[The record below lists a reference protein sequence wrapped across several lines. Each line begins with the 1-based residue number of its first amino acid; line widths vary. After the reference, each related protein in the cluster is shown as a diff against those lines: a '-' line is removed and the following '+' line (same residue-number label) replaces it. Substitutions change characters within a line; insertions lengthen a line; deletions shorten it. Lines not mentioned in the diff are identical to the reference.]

1 MQKYN
6 ILCNF
11 AVRKQITTFFTVDR
25 RTYLGITLISVALVL
40 VLLWSS
46 NSQKKN
52 AAAKAQ
58 YEQKLDSARSA
69 AEDSIQFAQEATVVV
84 TAAQQDSLSPLFPAM
99 NGTESMTL
107 LDNGLV
113 KIGISSKGAAPC
125 FAQLSGYND
134 QQGQNVILFSQDEI
148 SLNFK
153 IDGKNQNI
161 QSRNLYFETIKN
173 GANSVTMRLNTNG
186 YGHLDFNYTLLPESY
201 MLNLDI
207 KATGMDNF
215 FSSDL
220 NSMAIDWIQNLR
232 QQEKGFEFEQRYT
245 TLTYKRADKAKAKV
259 MNVSPATKKSNTRPS
274 SKTIDEPM
282 DWVAYKN
289 QFFSCIMIA
298 SDTYAGGTQLSG
310 ISYQKGLGYMKKLMA
325 KSHAG
330 FDPSGSQP
338 TQFQFYIGPNDY
350 KILKQN
356 SKLANNDHK
365 IRLNRVIDLGW
376 PVVREVNRFLIIPLF
391 NLLSKW
397 NLNMGIVI
405 LLMTLIVKA
414 LVFPAQVK
422 SYMSSAK
429 MRALK
434 PYVDEVNAKYPKPE
448 DAMKKQQETM
458 AVYSKYGVSPMG
470 GCLPSLVQMP
480 VWMAF
485 FFFVPNAIELR
496 QQSFLWATDLTGF
509 DELIR
514 WNTNIPFIG
523 NHLSIFC
530 ILFCVT
536 NIINTIYSMQQ
547 QQMNPGQ
554 EDTMKMM
561 RWMMYLMPVI
571 FFFSFNNY
579 SSGLCY
585 YYFISGL
592 VGIITMIWLRRSTDD
607 KAILAKLEADYE
619 ANRNDPNKRK
629 AGGNSMMARLE
640 ALQKEQERLQKQQQK
655 RN

>member
-1 MQKYN
+1 M
-6 ILCNF
+6 
-11 AVRKQITTFFTVDR
+11 DR
-25 RTYLGITLISVALVL
+25 RSYLGIALISIIVL
-40 VLLWSS
+40 MILLWSG

-52 AAAKAQ
+52 APAKAQ
-58 YEQKLDSARSA
+58 YEQKLDSARTA
-69 AEDSIQFAQEATVVV
+69 AEDSIQFTEEATVVISV
-84 TAAQQDSLSPLFPAM
+84 QQDSLSPLFPAM
-99 NGTESMTL
+99 NGTEETVT

-125 FAQLSGYND
+125 FAQLSGYNN
-134 QQGQNVILFSQDEI
+134 QKGQHVTLFGHDEI

-153 IDGKNQNI
+153 VDGKNQNI
-161 QSRNLYFETIKN
+161 QSRNLYFETIRN
-173 GANSVTMRLNTNG
+173 GENSVIMRLNTNG
-186 YGHLDFNYTLLPESY
+186 YGHMDFIYTLIPDSY

-207 KATGMDNF
+207 KAEGMSNF

-220 NSMAIDWIQNLR
+220 STLAVDWIQNLR

-245 TLTYKRADKAKAKV
+245 TLTYKRADKVKAKV
-259 MNVSPATKKSNTRPS
+259 MAISPATKKSRRAS
-274 SKTIDEPM
+274 SKTIEEQL

-298 SDTYAGGTQLSG
+298 SDTYTGGSQLSG
-310 ISYQKGLGYMKKLMA
+310 ISYMKGQGYMKKLMA
-325 KSHAG
+325 KTHVG
-330 FDPSGSQP
+330 FDPDGNQP
-338 TQFQFYIGPNDY
+338 TQFQFYFGPNDY

-356 SKLANNDHK
+356 SKLAHDDHK

-376 PVVREVNRFLIIPLF
+376 PVVREFNRFLIIPLF

-405 LLMTLIVKA
+405 LLMTLIVKM
-414 LVFPAQVK
+414 LVMPAQIK
-422 SYMSSAK
+422 SFMSSAK

-470 GCLPSLVQMP
+470 GCLPSLIQMP

-509 DELIR
+509 DDIIS
-514 WNTNIPFIG
+514 WSTNIPLIG

-530 ILFCVT
+530 LLFCLT

-547 QQMNPGQ
+547 QQMAPGQ
-554 EDTMKMM
+554 EDTMKML
-561 RWMMYLMPVI
+561 RWSMYLMPVI

-619 ANRNDPNKRK
+619 ASRNDPNKRK
-629 AGGNSMMARLE
+629 AGGNNMMARLE
-640 ALQKEQERLQKQQQK
+640 ALQKEQERLQKQQK
-655 RN
+655 K

>member
-1 MQKYN
+1 M
-6 ILCNF
+6 
-11 AVRKQITTFFTVDR
+11 
-25 RTYLGITLISVALVL
+25 ISFLLVMI
-40 VLLWSS
+40 LLWSG
-46 NSQKKN
+46 NSGKKN
-52 AAAKAQ
+52 AQ
-58 YEQKLDSARSA
+58 
-69 AEDSIQFAQEATVVV
+69 AQEQYAQKIEAKHAAQDIAEETTVVI
-84 TAAQQDSLSPLFPAM
+84 TTQQDSLSPLFPAM
-99 NGTESMTL
+99 NGTEDVKI

-125 FAQLSGYND
+125 FAQLSSYND
-134 QQGQNVILFSQDEI
+134 QQGQNVTLFSQDEI

-161 QSRNLYFETIKN
+161 QSRNLYFETINN

-186 YGHLDFNYTLLPESY
+186 YGHLDFIYTLIPDSY

-207 KATGMDNF
+207 KAAGMENF
-215 FSSDL
+215 FSSSL
-220 NSMAIDWIQNLR
+220 KTLAVDWIQNLR

-245 TLTYKRADKAKAKV
+245 TLTYKRADKIKAKV
-259 MNVSPATKKSNTRPS
+259 MNVAPAS
-274 SKTIDEPM
+274 SKSRKAANKTIEQRL

-289 QFFSCIMIA
+289 QFFSCIMIS
-298 SDTYAGGTQLSG
+298 SDTYAENTELSG
-310 ISYQKGLGYMKKLMA
+310 ISYIKGQGYMKKLMTKTNTA
-325 KSHAG
+325 
-330 FDPSGSQP
+330 FDPNGSTP

-350 KILKQN
+350 RILKQN
-356 SKLANNDHK
+356 SKLSNSDHK

-376 PVVREVNRFLIIPLF
+376 PIVREINRYLIIPLF

-397 NLNMGIVI
+397 NLNMGLVI

-434 PYVDEVNAKYPKPE
+434 PYIDEVNAKYPKPE

-509 DELIR
+509 DDLIS
-514 WNTNIPFIG
+514 WGTNIPLIG

-530 ILFCVT
+530 LLFCAT
-536 NIINTIYSMQQ
+536 NVINTIYMQQ
-547 QQMNPGQ
+547 QQPTAPGQ

-561 RWMMYLMPVI
+561 KWMMYLMPVI

-619 ANRNDPNKRK
+619 ASRNDPSKRK
-629 AGGNSMMARLE
+629 TGGNNMMARLE
-640 ALQKEQERLQKQQQK
+640 ALQKEQERLQKQQK
-655 RN
+655 K

>member
-1 MQKYN
+1 M
-6 ILCNF
+6 
-11 AVRKQITTFFTVDR
+11 DR
-25 RTYLGITLISVALVL
+25 RTFIGIIVISLLLAVM
-40 VLLWSS
+40 LLWSG

-52 AAAKAQ
+52 APAKAQ
-58 YEQKLDSARSA
+58 YEQKIDSARNA
-69 AEDSIQFAQEATVVV
+69 QDIAEEATIVI
-84 TAAQQDSLSPLFPAM
+84 TTQQDSLSPLFPAM
-99 NGTESMTL
+99 NGKEDL
-107 LDNGLV
+107 VVLDNGLLKV
-113 KIGISSKGAAPC
+113 GITSKGATPC
-125 FAQLSGYND
+125 FASLSNYND
-134 QQGQNVILFSQDEI
+134 QIGQHVTLFGENEI

-161 QSRNLYFETIKN
+161 QSRNLYFQTVYN
-173 GANSVTMRLNTNG
+173 GENSVIMRLNTNG
-186 YGHLDFNYTLLPESY
+186 YGHLDFIYTLIPESY

-207 KATGMDNF
+207 KANGMENF
-215 FSSDL
+215 FSSNL
-220 NSMAIDWIQNLR
+220 KTLAVDWIQNLR

-245 TLTYKRADKAKAKV
+245 TLTYKRADKIKSKV
-259 MNVSPATKKSNTRPS
+259 MNVAPASTKT
-274 SKTIDEPM
+274 SKTTGKPTDKTVEERL

-298 SDTYAGGTQLSG
+298 SDTYAENTELSG
-310 ISYQKGLGYMKKLMA
+310 VSYVKGLGYMKKLMA
-325 KSHAG
+325 KTNVG
-330 FDPSGSQP
+330 FDPEGNQP
-338 TQFQFYIGPNDY
+338 TKFQFYFGPNDY

-356 SKLANNDHK
+356 SKLAHGDQK
-365 IRLNRVIDLGW
+365 VRLNRVIDLGW

-397 NLNMGIVI
+397 NLNMGLVI

-429 MRALK
+429 TRALK
-434 PYVDEVNAKYPKPE
+434 PYIDEVNAKYPKPE

-509 DELIR
+509 DDLIS
-514 WNTNIPFIG
+514 WGTNIPLIG

-530 ILFCVT
+530 LLFCVT
-536 NIINTIYSMQQ
+536 NVINTIYSMQQ
-547 QQMNPGQ
+547 QQTVPGQ

-561 RWMMYLMPVI
+561 RWTMYLMPVI

-585 YYFISGL
+585 YYFVSGL
-592 VGIITMIWLRRSTDD
+592 IGILTMIWLRRSTDD

-619 ANRNDPNKRK
+619 ASRNDPTKRK
-629 AGGNSMMARLE
+629 QGGSGMMARLE
-640 ALQKEQERLQKQQQK
+640 ALQKEQERLQKQQRK
-655 RN
+655 

>member
-1 MQKYN
+1 VWCKNTEKIYT
-6 ILCNF
+6 F
-11 AVRKQITTFFTVDR
+11 ATREQFITFFKVDR
-25 RTYLGITLISVALVL
+25 RTFLGVLVISLVMMLTLI
-40 VLLWSS
+40 WS
-46 NSQKKN
+46 NSSKKN
-52 AAAKAQ
+52 NAEKTLS
-58 YEQKLDSARSA
+58 YEQENSVGRGADDTIR
-69 AEDSIQFAQEATVVV
+69 FTQETTIAVSM
-84 TAAQQDSLSPLFPAM
+84 QDSLSPLFPAM
-99 NGTESMTL
+99 NGTENVTV

-125 FAQLSGYND
+125 FAQLSGYKD
-134 QQGQNVILFSQDEI
+134 QQGQDVVLFSQDEI

-161 QSRNLYFETIKN
+161 QSKNLYFETIP
-173 GANSVTMRLNTNG
+173 GGSGSVTMRLNTNG
-186 YGHLDFNYTLLPESY
+186 YGYLDFIYTLLPESY

-220 NSMAIDWIQNLR
+220 SALAIDWIQNLR

-245 TLTYKRADKAKAKV
+245 TLTYKRNDKIKGKTLSVAPAGKKSTAADK
-259 MNVSPATKKSNTRPS
+259 
-274 SKTIDEPM
+274 TIEEPL

-298 SDTYAGGTQLSG
+298 SNAYAANTQLSG
-310 ISYQKGLGYMKKLMA
+310 VSYPKGKGYMKKLMS
-325 KSHAG
+325 KTHAS
-330 FDPSGSQP
+330 FDPTGTEP
-338 TQFQFYIGPNDY
+338 TQFQFYFGPNDY
-350 KILKQN
+350 KILRHN
-356 SKLANNDHK
+356 SKLAHGDHK

-391 NLLSKW
+391 NLLSRW
-397 NLNMGIVI
+397 NLNMGLVI
-405 LLMTLIVKA
+405 LLMTLIVKM
-414 LVFPAQVK
+414 LVMPAQIK

-434 PYVDEVNAKYPKPE
+434 PYIDEVNAKYPKPE

-470 GCLPSLVQMP
+470 GCLPSLIQMP

-496 QQSFLWATDLTGF
+496 QQSFLWANDLTGF
-509 DELIR
+509 DDLIS
-514 WNTNIPFIG
+514 WGSNIPLIG

-530 ILFCVT
+530 LLFCAT

-547 QQMNPGQ
+547 QQMAPGQ
-554 EDTMKMM
+554 EDSMKAM

-592 VGIITMIWLRRSTDD
+592 VGIITMIWLRRSTDE

-619 ANRNDPNKRK
+619 ASRNDPSKRK
-629 AGGNSMMARLE
+629 NGGNSMMARLE
-640 ALQKEQERLQKQQQK
+640 ALQKEQERLQKQQK
-655 RN
+655 R

>member
-1 MQKYN
+1 M
-6 ILCNF
+6 
-11 AVRKQITTFFTVDR
+11 DR

-245 TLTYKRADKAKAKV
+245 TLTYKRADKVKAKV

-640 ALQKEQERLQKQQQK
+640 ALQKEQERLQKQQK
-655 RN
+655 K

>member
-1 MQKYN
+1 M
-6 ILCNF
+6 
-11 AVRKQITTFFTVDR
+11 DR
-25 RTYLGITLISVALVL
+25 RTYIGLILIMAVLAL
-40 VLLWSS
+40 VLLWTTKS
-46 NSQKKN
+46 NNKT
-52 AAAKAQ
+52 APAKAA
-58 YEQKLDSARSA
+58 YEQKLDSVNSVQTESLQDEGIA
-69 AEDSIQFAQEATVVV
+69 SIRPATE
-84 TAAQQDSLSPLFPAM
+84 QIDSLAPLFPAM
-99 NGTESMTL
+99 NGTESTYT

-113 KIGISSKGAAPC
+113 RIGISSKGAAPC
-125 FAQLSGYND
+125 FAQLSGYKN
-134 QQGQNVILFSQDEI
+134 QQGEDVTLFDKNEI

-153 IDGKNQNI
+153 IDGKNWNI
-161 QSRNLYFETIKN
+161 QSKELYFETVP
-173 GANSVTMRLNTNG
+173 GAANSVTMRLNTNG
-186 YGHLDFNYTLLPESY
+186 YGYLDFIYTLLPESY
-201 MLNLDI
+201 MLDLDI
-207 KATGMDNF
+207 KATGMTNF

-220 NSMAIDWIQNLR
+220 DQLSIDWIQNLR

-245 TLTYKRADKAKAKV
+245 TLTYKRADKAKSKV
-259 MNVSPATKKSNTRPS
+259 MTITSATKKSTVE
-274 SKTIDEPM
+274 EPL

-289 QFFSCIMIA
+289 QFFSCIMVSTDMFSENTA
-298 SDTYAGGTQLSG
+298 LSG
-310 ISYQKGLGYMKKLMA
+310 MAYAKGKGYMKKLMTRA
-325 KSHAG
+325 RTQ
-330 FDPSGSQP
+330 FDPSGTEP
-338 TQFQFYIGPNDY
+338 TRFQFYFGPNDY
-350 KILKQN
+350 KILKHN
-356 SKLANNDHK
+356 SKLAHGDRK

-405 LLMTLIVKA
+405 LLMTVIIKL
-414 LVFPAQVK
+414 LVMPAQIK

-434 PYVDEVNAKYPKPE
+434 PYVDEVAAKYPKQE

-470 GCLPSLVQMP
+470 GCLPSLIQMP

-496 QQSFLWATDLTGF
+496 QQSFLWANDLTGF
-509 DELIR
+509 DDLIS
-514 WNTNIPFIG
+514 WSHNIPLIG

-530 ILFCVT
+530 ILFCLT

-585 YYFISGL
+585 YYFVSGL
-592 VGIITMIWLRRSTDD
+592 IGIITMIWLRRSTDE

-619 ANRNDPNKRK
+619 ATRNDPSKRK
-629 AGGNSMMARLE
+629 AGGSNMMARLE
-640 ALQKEQERLQKQQQK
+640 ALQKEQERLQKQQ
-655 RN
+655 RR

>member
-1 MQKYN
+1 M
-6 ILCNF
+6 
-11 AVRKQITTFFTVDR
+11 
-25 RTYLGITLISVALVL
+25 
-40 VLLWSS
+40 VLLWSG

-52 AAAKAQ
+52 APARAQ
-58 YEQKLDSARSA
+58 YEQKIDSAQTA
-69 AEDSIQFAQEATVVV
+69 AQEMTEEATVVI
-84 TAAQQDSLSPLFPAM
+84 TAQQDSLSPLFPAM
-99 NGTESMTL
+99 NGNEETVI

-125 FAQLSGYND
+125 YVQLSGYKD
-134 QQGQNVILFSQDEI
+134 QKGQDVTLFSQDEI

-186 YGHLDFNYTLLPESY
+186 YGHMDFNYTLLPESY

-220 NSMAIDWIQNLR
+220 NTLAVDWIQNLR

-245 TLTYKRADKAKAKV
+245 TLTYKRSDKVKAKL
-259 MNVSPATKKSNTRPS
+259 MNVAPATKKPGRTST
-274 SKTIDEPM
+274 KTVEEPL

-298 SDTYAGGTQLSG
+298 SSEYAGGTQLSG
-310 ISYQKGLGYMKKLMA
+310 ISYMKGQGYMKKLMA
-325 KSHAG
+325 KTHTA
-330 FDPSGSQP
+330 FDPNGAEP
-338 TQFQFYIGPNDY
+338 TQFQFYFGPNDY

-356 SKLANNDHK
+356 SKLAHGDRM

-422 SYMSSAK
+422 SFMSSAK

-509 DELIR
+509 DDIIS
-514 WNTNIPFIG
+514 WSNNIPLIG

-530 ILFCVT
+530 VLFCVT

-547 QQMNPGQ
+547 QQTAPGQ

-561 RWMMYLMPVI
+561 RWMMYAMPVI
-571 FFFSFNNY
+571 FFFTFNNY

-619 ANRNDPNKRK
+619 ASRNDPGKRK
-629 AGGNSMMARLE
+629 TGGNNMMARLE
-640 ALQKEQERLQKQQQK
+640 ALQKEQERLQKQQK
-655 RN
+655 R

>member
-365 IRLNRVIDLGW
+365 IRLNRMIDLGW

-640 ALQKEQERLQKQQQK
+640 ALQKEQERLQKQQK
-655 RN
+655 K

>member
-1 MQKYN
+1 M
-6 ILCNF
+6 
-11 AVRKQITTFFTVDR
+11 DR
-25 RTYLGITLISVALVL
+25 RSFIGLSIISIIVILA
-40 VLLWSS
+40 LLWGN

-52 AAAKAQ
+52 APAQ
-58 YEQKLDSARSA
+58 ARYEQKLESSGTAS
-69 AEDSIQFAQEATVVV
+69 EDPNPSDQETGSSV
-84 TAAQQDSLSPLFPAM
+84 TSSRLDSLSPLFPAM
-99 NGTESMTL
+99 NGTQSVTV

-113 KIGISSKGAAPC
+113 RIGISSQGAAPC
-125 FAQLSGYND
+125 FAQLSSYND
-134 QQGQNVILFSQDEI
+134 QQGNNVTLFSSDEI

-161 QSRNLYFETIKN
+161 QSRNLFFETISN
-173 GANSVTMRLNTNG
+173 GTNSVIMRLNTNG
-186 YGHLDFNYTLLPESY
+186 YGYMDFTYTLLPESY

-215 FSSDL
+215 FPSDL
-220 NSMAIDWIQNLR
+220 STLAVDWIQNLR
-232 QQEKGFEFEQRYT
+232 QQEKGFDFEQRYT
-245 TLTYKRADKAKAKV
+245 TLTYKRNDKVKAKV
-259 MNVSPATKKSNTRPS
+259 FGIAPATKKSTGRAT
-274 SKTIDEPM
+274 SKNIEEQL
-282 DWVAYKN
+282 DWIAYKN

-298 SDTYAGGTQLSG
+298 TDAYAANTQLSG
-310 ISYQKGLGYMKKLMA
+310 VSYAKGKGYMKKLMSKTHTA
-325 KSHAG
+325 
-330 FDPSGSQP
+330 FDPNGKEA
-338 TQFQFYIGPNDY
+338 TQFQFYFGPNDY
-350 KILKQN
+350 RILKHN
-356 SKLANNDHK
+356 SKLAHGDQK
-365 IRLNRVIDLGW
+365 LRLNRVIDLGW

-405 LLMTLIVKA
+405 LLMTLIVKI

-470 GCLPSLVQMP
+470 GCLPSLIQMP

-514 WNTNIPFIG
+514 WNTNIPLIG

-530 ILFCVT
+530 LLFCVT

-547 QQMNPGQ
+547 QQMAPGQ

-619 ANRNDPNKRK
+619 ASRNDPSKRK
-629 AGGNSMMARLE
+629 AGGNNMMARLE
-640 ALQKEQERLQKQQQK
+640 ALQKEQERLQKQQRK
-655 RN
+655 

>member
-1 MQKYN
+1 M
-6 ILCNF
+6 I
-11 AVRKQITTFFTVDR
+11 
-25 RTYLGITLISVALVL
+25 LISLALVL
-40 VLLWSS
+40 VVWLSG
-46 NSQKKN
+46 NFQKKN
-52 AAAKAQ
+52 APAKAK
-58 YEQKLDSARSA
+58 YEQTLDSAKKSQVQNVDD
-69 AEDSIQFAQEATVVV
+69 ETTV
-84 TAAQQDSLSPLFPAM
+84 AMPAQQDSLSPLFPAM
-99 NGTESMTL
+99 NGTENVVT

-125 FAQLSGYND
+125 FAQLSNYND
-134 QQGQNVILFSQDEI
+134 QQGQPVVLFDRNEI

-161 QSRNLYFETIKN
+161 QSRNLYFETVQS
-173 GANSVTMRLNTNG
+173 GSNSVTMRLNTNG
-186 YGHLDFNYTLLPESY
+186 YGHLDFVYSLIPESY

-207 KATGMDNF
+207 KASGMDNF

-220 NSMAIDWIQNLR
+220 NALAVDWIQNLR

-245 TLTYKRADKAKAKV
+245 TLTYKRADKIKAKV
-259 MNVSPATKKSNTRPS
+259 MNVAPATKKSVKAS
-274 SKTIDEPM
+274 SKTIEESM

-310 ISYQKGLGYMKKLMA
+310 VSYQKGVGYMKKLMA

-338 TQFQFYIGPNDY
+338 TKFQFYIGPNDY

-356 SKLANNDHK
+356 SKLANSDHK
-365 IRLNRVIDLGW
+365 VRLNRVIDLGW
-376 PVVREVNRFLIIPLF
+376 PIVREINRYLIIPLF

-397 NLNMGIVI
+397 NMSMGLVI
-405 LLMTLIVKA
+405 LLMTLIVKM

-470 GCLPSLVQMP
+470 GCLPSLIQMP

-514 WNTNIPFIG
+514 WNTNIPLIG

-530 ILFCVT
+530 LLFCLT

-547 QQMNPGQ
+547 QQMAPGQ
-554 EDTMKMM
+554 EESMKMM
-561 RWMMYLMPVI
+561 KWMMYLMPVI

-592 VGIITMIWLRRSTDD
+592 VGIITMIWLRRSTDE

-619 ANRNDPNKRK
+619 ASRNDPSKRK
-629 AGGNSMMARLE
+629 QGGSSMMARLE
-640 ALQKEQERLQKQQQK
+640 ALQKEQERLQKQQK
-655 RN
+655 K

>member
-1 MQKYN
+1 M
-6 ILCNF
+6 
-11 AVRKQITTFFTVDR
+11 V
-25 RTYLGITLISVALVL
+25 VL
-40 VLLWSS
+40 FWSGR
-46 NSQKKN
+46 NQKKN
-52 AAAKAQ
+52 APAKAH
-58 YEQKLDSARSA
+58 YEQVIDSARA
-69 AEDSIQFAQEATVVV
+69 AADDAQAIISEP
-84 TAAQQDSLSPLFPAM
+84 AAISQQDSLSPLFPAL
-99 NGTESMTL
+99 NGEEEITV

-113 KIGISSKGAAPC
+113 RIGITSKGAAPC
-125 FAQLSGYND
+125 FAQLSSYND
-134 QQGQNVILFSQDEI
+134 QEGREVTLFGKDEI

-161 QSRNLYFETIKN
+161 QSKNLYFETIDN
-173 GANSVTMRLNTNG
+173 GSNSVTMRLNTNG
-186 YGHLDFNYTLLPESY
+186 YGYLDFIYTLLPESY

-207 KATGMDNF
+207 KSTGMDNF
-215 FSSDL
+215 FSSNL
-220 NSMAIDWIQNLR
+220 NTLAVDWIQNLR

-245 TLTYKRADKAKAKV
+245 TLTYKRNDKVKSKV
-259 MNVSPATKKSNTRPS
+259 MNVAPASAKPGKPS
-274 SKTIDEPM
+274 QKTIEEPL

-298 SDTYAGGTQLSG
+298 SDAYAGGTQLSG
-310 ISYQKGLGYMKKLMA
+310 VSYMKGLGYMKKLMA
-325 KSHAG
+325 KTHTA
-330 FDPSGSQP
+330 FDPEGNSP
-338 TQFQFYIGPNDY
+338 TRFQFYFGPNDY
-350 KILKQN
+350 RILKQN
-356 SKLANNDHK
+356 SKLAHGDHK
-365 IRLNRVIDLGW
+365 IRLNRVMDLGW
-376 PVVREVNRFLIIPLF
+376 PIVREVNRFLIIPLF
-391 NLLSKW
+391 TLLSKW

-405 LLMTLIVKA
+405 LLMTLIVKI

-514 WNTNIPFIG
+514 WNTNIPLIG

-530 ILFCVT
+530 LLFCIT
-536 NIINTIYSMQQ
+536 NIVNTIYSMQQ
-547 QQMNPGQ
+547 QQMAPGQ
-554 EDTMKMM
+554 EDSMKMM
-561 RWMMYLMPVI
+561 KWMMYAMPVI

-619 ANRNDPNKRK
+619 ASRNDPSKRK
-629 AGGNSMMARLE
+629 TGGNNMMARLE
-640 ALQKEQERLQKQQQK
+640 ALQKEQERLQKQQK
-655 RN
+655 R

>member
-1 MQKYN
+1 M
-6 ILCNF
+6 
-11 AVRKQITTFFTVDR
+11 
-25 RTYLGITLISVALVL
+25 
-40 VLLWSS
+40 VLLWSG
-46 NSQKKN
+46 NNQKKN
-52 AAAKAQ
+52 APAKAQ
-58 YEQKLDSARSA
+58 YEQKLDSARNA
-69 AEDSIQFAQEATVVV
+69 AEDSILFAQNEATVIV
-84 TAAQQDSLSPLFPAM
+84 TASAQDSLSPLFPAM
-99 NGTESMTL
+99 NGTESTTI

-113 KIGISSKGAAPC
+113 RIGISSKGAAPC
-125 FAQLSGYND
+125 SAELVNYKN
-134 QQGQNVILFSQDEI
+134 QQGGDVILFSQDEI

-161 QSRNLYFETIKN
+161 QSKNLYFETISN
-173 GANSVTMRLNTNG
+173 GAGSVTMRLNTNG
-186 YGHLDFNYTLLPESY
+186 LGYLDFIYTLLPESY
-201 MLNLDI
+201 MLNLDV
-207 KATGMDNF
+207 KATGMENF

-220 NSMAIDWIQNLR
+220 NTLAVDWIQNLR

-245 TLTYKRADKAKAKV
+245 TLTYKRNDKIKAKV
-259 MNVSPATKKSNTRPS
+259 LGVSPASNKSTRAA
-274 SKTIDEPM
+274 SKTIEEQL

-298 SDTYAGGTQLSG
+298 SDTYTGGSQLSG
-310 ISYQKGLGYMKKLMA
+310 VSYAKGKGYMKKLMA
-325 KSHAG
+325 KTHTA
-330 FDPSGSQP
+330 FDPNGSEP
-338 TQFQFYIGPNDY
+338 TQFQFYFGPNDY

-356 SKLANNDHK
+356 SKLAHGDHK
-365 IRLNRVIDLGW
+365 VRLNRVIDLGW

-405 LLMTLIVKA
+405 LLMTIIVKM
-414 LVFPAQVK
+414 LVMPAQIK

-434 PYVDEVNAKYPKPE
+434 PYVDEVAAKYPKPE

-470 GCLPSLVQMP
+470 GCLPSLIQMP

-509 DELIR
+509 DDLIS
-514 WNTNIPFIG
+514 WSNNIPLIG

-530 ILFCVT
+530 ILFCLT
-536 NIINTIYSMQQ
+536 NVINTIYSMQQ
-547 QQMNPGQ
+547 QQMAPGQ
-554 EDTMKMM
+554 EDSMKMM
-561 RWMMYLMPVI
+561 RWMMYAMPVI

-592 VGIITMIWLRRSTDD
+592 IGIITMIWLRRSTDD

-619 ANRNDPNKRK
+619 ASRNDPSKRK
-629 AGGNSMMARLE
+629 AGGSSMMARLE
-640 ALQKEQERLQKQQQK
+640 ALQKEQERLQKQQQQRK
-655 RN
+655 

>member
-1 MQKYN
+1 M
-6 ILCNF
+6 
-11 AVRKQITTFFTVDR
+11 DR
-25 RTYLGITLISVALVL
+25 RSYLGIALISIIVL
-40 VLLWSS
+40 MILLWSG

-52 AAAKAQ
+52 APAKAQ
-58 YEQKLDSARSA
+58 YEQKLDSARTA
-69 AEDSIQFAQEATVVV
+69 AEDSIQFTEEATVVISV
-84 TAAQQDSLSPLFPAM
+84 QQDSLSPLFPAM
-99 NGTESMTL
+99 NGTEETVT

-125 FAQLSGYND
+125 FAQLSGYNN
-134 QQGQNVILFSQDEI
+134 QEGQHVTLFGHDEI

-153 IDGKNQNI
+153 VDGKNQNI
-161 QSRNLYFETIKN
+161 QSRNLYFETIRN
-173 GANSVTMRLNTNG
+173 GENSVIMRLNTNG
-186 YGHLDFNYTLLPESY
+186 YGHMDFIYTLIPDSY

-207 KATGMDNF
+207 KAEGMSNF

-220 NSMAIDWIQNLR
+220 STLAVDWIQNLR

-245 TLTYKRADKAKAKV
+245 TLTYKRADKVKAKV
-259 MNVSPATKKSNTRPS
+259 MAISPATKKSRRAS
-274 SKTIDEPM
+274 SKTIEEQL

-298 SDTYAGGTQLSG
+298 SDTYTGGSQLSG
-310 ISYQKGLGYMKKLMA
+310 ISYMKGQGYMKKLMA
-325 KSHAG
+325 KTHVG
-330 FDPSGSQP
+330 FDPDGNQP
-338 TQFQFYIGPNDY
+338 TQFQFYFGPNDY

-356 SKLANNDHK
+356 SKLAHDDHK

-376 PVVREVNRFLIIPLF
+376 PVVREFNRFLIIPLF

-405 LLMTLIVKA
+405 LLMTLIVKM
-414 LVFPAQVK
+414 LVMPAQIK
-422 SYMSSAK
+422 SFMSSAK

-470 GCLPSLVQMP
+470 GCLPSLIQMP

-509 DELIR
+509 DDIIS
-514 WNTNIPFIG
+514 WSTNIPLIG

-530 ILFCVT
+530 LLFCLT

-547 QQMNPGQ
+547 QQMAPGQ

-561 RWMMYLMPVI
+561 RWMMYAMPVI
-571 FFFSFNNY
+571 FFFTFNNY

-619 ANRNDPNKRK
+619 ASRNDPNKRK
-629 AGGNSMMARLE
+629 AGGNNMMARLE
-640 ALQKEQERLQKQQQK
+640 ALQKEQERLQKQQRK
-655 RN
+655 

>member
-1 MQKYN
+1 M
-6 ILCNF
+6 
-11 AVRKQITTFFTVDR
+11 DR
-25 RTYLGITLISVALVL
+25 RSYLGLILISVVMVA
-40 VLLWSS
+40 VLLWSGS
-46 NSQKKN
+46 SQKKN
-52 AAAKAQ
+52 APAQARYQQQLEAARTQSGDTMQISEMPKAQ
-58 YEQKLDSARSA
+58 
-69 AEDSIQFAQEATVVV
+69 V
-84 TAAQQDSLSPLFPAM
+84 AQQDSLSPLFPAM
-99 NGTESMTL
+99 NGTEKVSY

-113 KIGISSKGAAPC
+113 KIGISSKGAAPVS
-125 FAQLSGYND
+125 AVLNGYKDQLGA
-134 QQGQNVILFSQDEI
+134 NVTLFSQDEI

-153 IDGKNQNI
+153 IDGKTANI
-161 QSRNLYFETIKN
+161 QSHDLYFETV
-173 GANSVTMRLNTNG
+173 NSSASTVTLRMNTNG
-186 YGHLDFNYTLLPESY
+186 YGYLDFTYTLLPESY

-207 KATGMDNF
+207 KANGMGNF

-220 NSMAIDWIQNLR
+220 NTLAVDWIQNLR

-245 TLTYKRADKAKAKV
+245 TLTYKRNDKAKAKV
-259 MNVSPATKKSNTRPS
+259 MNVAPAS
-274 SKTIDEPM
+274 SKSRKASAKNVEEGL
-282 DWVAYKN
+282 DWIAYKN

-298 SDTYAGGTQLSG
+298 NGEFAQNSQLSG
-310 ISYQKGLGYMKKLMA
+310 VSYVKGQGYMKKFMS
-325 KSHAG
+325 KVHTG
-330 FDPSGSQP
+330 FAPDGSEP

-350 KILKQN
+350 KLLKQN
-356 SKLANNDHK
+356 SRLGRSGNRLH
-365 IRLNRVIDLGW
+365 LNRVIDLGW

-405 LLMTLIVKA
+405 LLMTLIVKM

-434 PYVDEVNAKYPKPE
+434 PYVDEVSAKYPKPE
-448 DAMKKQQETM
+448 DAMRKQQETM

-470 GCLPSLVQMP
+470 GCLPSLIQMP

-509 DELIR
+509 DDLIS
-514 WNTNIPFIG
+514 WGNNIPLIG

-530 ILFCVT
+530 VLFCVT

-547 QQMNPGQ
+547 QQQQAPGQ

-561 RWMMYLMPVI
+561 KWMMYTMPVI

-607 KAILAKLEADYE
+607 KKILAKLEADYE
-619 ANRNDPNKRK
+619 ASRNDPSKRK
-629 AGGNSMMARLE
+629 QGANNMMARLE
-640 ALQKEQERLQKQQQK
+640 ALQKEQERLMKEQQN
-655 RN
+655 RR

>member
-1 MQKYN
+1 M
-6 ILCNF
+6 
-11 AVRKQITTFFTVDR
+11 
-25 RTYLGITLISVALVL
+25 
-40 VLLWSS
+40 VLLWSG

-52 AAAKAQ
+52 APARAQ
-58 YEQKLDSARSA
+58 YEQKIDSSQTA
-69 AEDSIQFAQEATVVV
+69 AQKMTDEATVVI
-84 TAAQQDSLSPLFPAM
+84 TAQQDSLSPLFPAM
-99 NGTESMTL
+99 NGNEETVI

-125 FAQLSGYND
+125 YVQLSGYKD
-134 QQGQNVILFSQDEI
+134 QKGQDVTLFSQDEI

-186 YGHLDFNYTLLPESY
+186 YGHMDFNYTLLPESY

-220 NSMAIDWIQNLR
+220 NTLAVDWIQNLR

-245 TLTYKRADKAKAKV
+245 TLTYKRSDKVKAKL
-259 MNVSPATKKSNTRPS
+259 MNVAPATKKPGRTST
-274 SKTIDEPM
+274 KTVEEPL

-298 SDTYAGGTQLSG
+298 SSEYAGGTQLSG
-310 ISYQKGLGYMKKLMA
+310 ISYMKGQGYMKKLMA
-325 KSHAG
+325 KTHTA
-330 FDPSGSQP
+330 FDPNGAEP
-338 TQFQFYIGPNDY
+338 TQFQFYFGPNDY

-356 SKLANNDHK
+356 SKLAHGDRM

-422 SYMSSAK
+422 SFMSSAK

-509 DELIR
+509 DDIIS
-514 WNTNIPFIG
+514 WSNNIPLIG

-530 ILFCVT
+530 VLFCVT

-547 QQMNPGQ
+547 QQTAPGQ

-561 RWMMYLMPVI
+561 RWMMYAMPVI
-571 FFFSFNNY
+571 FFFTFNNY

-619 ANRNDPNKRK
+619 ATRNDPGKRK
-629 AGGNSMMARLE
+629 TGGNNMMARLE
-640 ALQKEQERLQKQQQK
+640 ALQKEQERLQKQQK
-655 RN
+655 R

>member
-1 MQKYN
+1 M
-6 ILCNF
+6 
-11 AVRKQITTFFTVDR
+11 DR
-25 RTYLGITLISVALVL
+25 RTFIGIIVISLLLAVM
-40 VLLWSS
+40 LLWSG

-52 AAAKAQ
+52 APAKAQ
-58 YEQKLDSARSA
+58 YEQKIDSARNA
-69 AEDSIQFAQEATVVV
+69 QDIAEEATIVI
-84 TAAQQDSLSPLFPAM
+84 TTQQDSLSPLFPAM
-99 NGTESMTL
+99 NGKEDL
-107 LDNGLV
+107 VVLDNGLLKV
-113 KIGISSKGAAPC
+113 GITSKGATPC
-125 FAQLSGYND
+125 FASLSNYND
-134 QQGQNVILFSQDEI
+134 QIGQHVTLFGENEI

-173 GANSVTMRLNTNG
+173 GENSVIMRLNTNG
-186 YGHLDFNYTLLPESY
+186 YGHMDFIYTLLPESF

-220 NSMAIDWIQNLR
+220 NTLAVDWIQNLR

-245 TLTYKRADKAKAKV
+245 TLTYKRNDKAKSKV
-259 MNVSPATKKSNTRPS
+259 MNVSPASKKSTRATA
-274 SKTIDEPM
+274 KTIEEQI
-282 DWVAYKN
+282 DWIAYKN

-298 SDTYAGGTQLSG
+298 SDAYAGGTQLSG
-310 ISYQKGLGYMKKLMA
+310 VSYAKGKGYMKKLMTKA
-325 KSHAG
+325 HAG
-330 FDPSGSQP
+330 FDPSGSET
-338 TQFQFYIGPNDY
+338 TQFQFYFGPNDY
-350 KILKQN
+350 KLLKQN
-356 SKLANNDHK
+356 SKLAHGDHK
-365 IRLNRVIDLGW
+365 IRLNRVLDLGW

-405 LLMTLIVKA
+405 LLMTLIVKM
-414 LVFPAQVK
+414 LVMPAQVK
-422 SYMSSAK
+422 SFMSSAK

-434 PYVDEVNAKYPKPE
+434 PYIDEVNAKYPKPE

-470 GCLPSLVQMP
+470 GCLPSLIQMP

-509 DELIR
+509 DDIIS
-514 WNTNIPFIG
+514 WSNNIPLIG

-530 ILFCVT
+530 LLFCAT
-536 NIINTIYSMQQ
+536 NIINTIYMQQ
-547 QQMNPGQ
+547 QQPTAPGQ

-561 RWMMYLMPVI
+561 RWMMYGMPVI

-592 VGIITMIWLRRSTDD
+592 VGIITMIWLRRSTDE

-619 ANRNDPNKRK
+619 ASRNDPTKRK
-629 AGGNSMMARLE
+629 AGGSSMMARLE
-640 ALQKEQERLQKQQQK
+640 ALQKEQERLQKQQRK
-655 RN
+655 

>member
-1 MQKYN
+1 M
-6 ILCNF
+6 
-11 AVRKQITTFFTVDR
+11 AVLF
-25 RTYLGITLISVALVL
+25 
-40 VLLWSS
+40 WSGR
-46 NSQKKN
+46 NQKKN
-52 AAAKAQ
+52 APAKAH
-58 YEQKLDSARSA
+58 YEQVIDSARA
-69 AEDSIQFAQEATVVV
+69 AADDAQAIISEPVAIS
-84 TAAQQDSLSPLFPAM
+84 QQDSLSPLFPAL
-99 NGTESMTL
+99 NGEEEITV

-113 KIGISSKGAAPC
+113 RIGITSKGAAPC
-125 FAQLSGYND
+125 FAQLSSYND
-134 QQGQNVILFSQDEI
+134 QEGREVTLFGKDEI

-161 QSRNLYFETIKN
+161 QSKNLYFETIDN
-173 GANSVTMRLNTNG
+173 GSNSVTMRLNTNG
-186 YGHLDFNYTLLPESY
+186 YGYLDFIYTLLPESY

-207 KATGMDNF
+207 KSTGMDNF
-215 FSSDL
+215 FSSNL
-220 NSMAIDWIQNLR
+220 NTLAVDWIQNLR

-245 TLTYKRADKAKAKV
+245 TLTYKRNDKVKSKV
-259 MNVSPATKKSNTRPS
+259 MNVAPASAKPGKPS
-274 SKTIDEPM
+274 QKTIEEPL

-298 SDTYAGGTQLSG
+298 SDAYAGGTQLSG

-325 KSHAG
+325 KTHTA
-330 FDPSGSQP
+330 FDPEGNTP
-338 TQFQFYIGPNDY
+338 TRFQFYFGPNDY
-350 KILKQN
+350 RILKQN
-356 SKLANNDHK
+356 SKLANGDHK
-365 IRLNRVIDLGW
+365 IRLNRVMDLGW
-376 PVVREVNRFLIIPLF
+376 PIVREVNRFLIIPLF
-391 NLLSKW
+391 TLLSKW

-405 LLMTLIVKA
+405 LLMTLIVKI

-514 WNTNIPFIG
+514 WNTNIPLIG

-530 ILFCVT
+530 LLFCIT
-536 NIINTIYSMQQ
+536 NIVNTIYSMQQ
-547 QQMNPGQ
+547 QQMAPGQ
-554 EDTMKMM
+554 EDSMKMM
-561 RWMMYLMPVI
+561 KWMMYAMPVI

-619 ANRNDPNKRK
+619 ASRNDPSKRK
-629 AGGNSMMARLE
+629 TGGNNMMARLE
-640 ALQKEQERLQKQQQK
+640 ALQKEQERLQKQQK
-655 RN
+655 R

>member
-1 MQKYN
+1 ME
-6 ILCNF
+6 L
-11 AVRKQITTFFTVDR
+11 
-25 RTYLGITLISVALVL
+25 
-40 VLLWSS
+40 
-46 NSQKKN
+46 
-52 AAAKAQ
+52 AQ
-58 YEQKLDSARSA
+58 E
-69 AEDSIQFAQEATVVV
+69 EATVIV
-84 TAAQQDSLSPLFPAM
+84 TESQQDSLSPLFPAM
-99 NGTESMTL
+99 NGTESTTI

-125 FAQLSGYND
+125 FAQLSGYKD
-134 QQGQNVILFSQDEI
+134 QQGQDVILFSQNEI

-161 QSRNLYFETIKN
+161 QSKGLYFETIKN
-173 GANSVTMRLNTNG
+173 GQNSVTMRLNTNG
-186 YGHLDFNYTLLPESY
+186 YGHLDLNYTLLPESY

-215 FSSDL
+215 FSSNL
-220 NSMAIDWIQNLR
+220 NTLAVDWIQNLR

-245 TLTYKRADKAKAKV
+245 TLTYKRADKVKAKV
-259 MNVSPATKKSNTRPS
+259 MNVAPATTKSRRASN
-274 SKTIDEPM
+274 KTIEEPL

-298 SDTYAGGTQLSG
+298 SDTYAENAQLSG
-310 ISYQKGLGYMKKLMA
+310 VSYLKGQGYMKKLMT
-325 KSHAG
+325 KSMVG
-330 FDPSGSQP
+330 FDPEGNSP
-338 TQFQFYIGPNDY
+338 TQFQFYFGPNDY

-356 SKLANNDHK
+356 SKLAHGDRK

-391 NLLSKW
+391 TLLSKW

-405 LLMTLIVKA
+405 LLMTLIVKI

-514 WNTNIPFIG
+514 WNTNIPLIG

-530 ILFCVT
+530 LLFCVT

-547 QQMNPGQ
+547 QQMAPGQ
-554 EDTMKMM
+554 EDSMKMM
-561 RWMMYLMPVI
+561 RWMMYAMPVI

-619 ANRNDPNKRK
+619 ASRNDPNKRK
-629 AGGNSMMARLE
+629 TGGNNMMARLE

-655 RN
+655 R

>member
-1 MQKYN
+1 M
-6 ILCNF
+6 
-11 AVRKQITTFFTVDR
+11 
-25 RTYLGITLISVALVL
+25 ISFLLVMI
-40 VLLWSS
+40 LLWSG
-46 NSQKKN
+46 NSGKKN
-52 AAAKAQ
+52 AQ
-58 YEQKLDSARSA
+58 
-69 AEDSIQFAQEATVVV
+69 AQEQYAQKIEAKHAAQDIAEETAVVI
-84 TAAQQDSLSPLFPAM
+84 TTQQDSLSPLFPAM
-99 NGTESMTL
+99 NGTEDVTF

-134 QQGQNVILFSQDEI
+134 QQGQNVTLFSQDEI

-161 QSRNLYFETIKN
+161 QSRNLYFETINN

-186 YGHLDFNYTLLPESY
+186 YGHLDFIYTLIPDSY

-207 KATGMDNF
+207 KAAGMENF
-215 FSSDL
+215 FSSSL
-220 NSMAIDWIQNLR
+220 KTLAVDWIQNLR

-245 TLTYKRADKAKAKV
+245 TLTYKRADKIKAKV
-259 MNVSPATKKSNTRPS
+259 MNVAPAS
-274 SKTIDEPM
+274 SKSRKAANKTIEQRL

-289 QFFSCIMIA
+289 QFFSCIMIS
-298 SDTYAGGTQLSG
+298 SDTYAENTELSG
-310 ISYQKGLGYMKKLMA
+310 ISYIKGQGYMKKLMTKTNTA
-325 KSHAG
+325 
-330 FDPSGSQP
+330 FDPNGSNP

-350 KILKQN
+350 RILKQN
-356 SKLANNDHK
+356 SKLSNSDHK

-376 PVVREVNRFLIIPLF
+376 PIVREINRYLIIPLF

-397 NLNMGIVI
+397 NLNMGLVI

-434 PYVDEVNAKYPKPE
+434 PYIDEVNAKYPKPE

-509 DELIR
+509 DDLIS
-514 WNTNIPFIG
+514 WGTNIPLIG

-530 ILFCVT
+530 LLFCAT
-536 NIINTIYSMQQ
+536 NVINTIYMQQ
-547 QQMNPGQ
+547 QQPTAPGQ

-561 RWMMYLMPVI
+561 KWMMYLMPVI

-619 ANRNDPNKRK
+619 ASRNDPSKRK
-629 AGGNSMMARLE
+629 TGGNNMMARLE
-640 ALQKEQERLQKQQQK
+640 ALQKEQERLQKQQK
-655 RN
+655 K

>member
-1 MQKYN
+1 M
-6 ILCNF
+6 
-11 AVRKQITTFFTVDR
+11 
-25 RTYLGITLISVALVL
+25 LG
-40 VLLWSS
+40 LLWSGK
-46 NSQKKN
+46 SQKKN
-52 AAAKAQ
+52 ATAKAQ
-58 YEQKLDSARSA
+58 YEQKLDSARTA
-69 AEDSIQFAQEATVVV
+69 QEDSIQFMEETTVVI
-84 TAAQQDSLSPLFPAM
+84 TASQQDSLSPLFPAM
-99 NGTESMTL
+99 NGSESTTI

-125 FAQLSGYND
+125 FAQLSNYND
-134 QQGQNVILFSQDEI
+134 QVGQKVTLFGQDEI

-161 QSRNLYFETIKN
+161 QSRSLYFETIKN

-186 YGHLDFNYTLLPESY
+186 YGHMDFIYTLIPDSY

-207 KATGMDNF
+207 KATGMENF

-220 NSMAIDWIQNLR
+220 NTLAVDWIQNLR

-245 TLTYKRADKAKAKV
+245 TLTYKRSDKAKAKV
-259 MNVSPATKKSNTRPS
+259 MNVAPASTKSRNRPS
-274 SKTIDEPM
+274 SKTIEEQL

-310 ISYQKGLGYMKKLMA
+310 VSYQKGLGYMKKLMA
-325 KSHAG
+325 KTHAA
-330 FDPSGSQP
+330 FDPDGSTP
-338 TQFQFYIGPNDY
+338 TQFQFYFGPNDY

-356 SKLANNDHK
+356 SKLAHGDQK
-365 IRLNRVIDLGW
+365 VRLNRVIDLGW

-509 DELIR
+509 DDIIS
-514 WNTNIPFIG
+514 WSNNIPLIG

-561 RWMMYLMPVI
+561 RWMMYAMPVI
-571 FFFSFNNY
+571 FFFTFNNY

-619 ANRNDPNKRK
+619 ASRNDPSKRK
-629 AGGNSMMARLE
+629 TGGNNMMARLE

-655 RN
+655 K

>member
-1 MQKYN
+1 M
-6 ILCNF
+6 
-11 AVRKQITTFFTVDR
+11 
-25 RTYLGITLISVALVL
+25 
-40 VLLWSS
+40 VLLWSG

-52 AAAKAQ
+52 APAKAG
-58 YEQKLDSARSA
+58 YEQKLDSAREA
-69 AEDSIQFAQEATVVV
+69 AQDSLQFAQETQ
-84 TAAQQDSLSPLFPAM
+84 TAVSAARQDSLSPLFPAM
-99 NGTESMTL
+99 NGTESTAT

-113 KIGISSKGAAPC
+113 RIGISSKGAAPC
-125 FAQLSGYND
+125 MAQLYGYND
-134 QQGQNVILFSQDEI
+134 QQGRDVVLFSQDEI

-153 IDGKNQNI
+153 FDGKNQNI
-161 QSRNLYFETIKN
+161 QSKNLYFETVKSES
-173 GANSVTMRLNTNG
+173 NSVTMRLNTNG
-186 YGHLDFNYTLLPESY
+186 YGYMDFTYTLLPESY

-207 KATGMDNF
+207 KASGMDNF

-220 NSMAIDWIQNLR
+220 ETLAVEWIQNLR

-245 TLTYKRADKAKAKV
+245 TLTYKRADKVKAKI
-259 MNVSPATKKSNTRPS
+259 MTISPASSKSRRAS
-274 SKTIDEPM
+274 SKTVEEQL

-310 ISYQKGLGYMKKLMA
+310 ISYLKGKGYMKKLMA
-325 KSHAG
+325 KTHTG
-330 FDPSGSQP
+330 FDPAGNTP
-338 TQFQFYIGPNDY
+338 TQFQFYFGPNDY
-350 KILKQN
+350 RILKHN
-356 SKLANNDHK
+356 SKLANSDHK
-365 IRLNRVIDLGW
+365 IRLNRVFDLGW
-376 PVVREVNRFLIIPLF
+376 PVVREVNRFVIIPLF

-405 LLMTLIVKA
+405 LLMTIIIKI
-414 LVFPAQVK
+414 LVMPAQVK

-434 PYVDEVNAKYPKPE
+434 PYIDEVNAKYPKPE

-509 DELIR
+509 DDLIS
-514 WNTNIPFIG
+514 WSNNIPLIG

-530 ILFCVT
+530 LLFCIT
-536 NIINTIYSMQQ
+536 NIINTIYMQQ
-547 QQMNPGQ
+547 QQQMAPGQ

-592 VGIITMIWLRRSTDD
+592 VSIITMIWLRRSTDD

-619 ANRNDPNKRK
+619 ASRNDPSKRK

>member
-1 MQKYN
+1 M
-6 ILCNF
+6 
-11 AVRKQITTFFTVDR
+11 DR
-25 RTYLGITLISVALVL
+25 RTFIGLIAITVITAL
-40 VLLWSS
+40 VLLWSG

-52 AAAKAQ
+52 APRTSQ
-58 YEQKLDSARSA
+58 YEQKVDSANA
-69 AEDSIQFAQEATVVV
+69 AREAALEETVAI
-84 TAAQQDSLSPLFPAM
+84 TAQQDSLSPLFPAL
-99 NGTESMTL
+99 NGSEEMTV

-113 KIGISSKGAAPC
+113 KVGISSKGAAPC
-125 FAQLSGYND
+125 FAQLSNYKD
-134 QQGQNVILFSQDEI
+134 QVGQNVTLFGQDEI

-161 QSRNLYFETIKN
+161 QSRSLFFETIKN
-173 GANSVTMRLNTNG
+173 GSNSVTMRLNTNG
-186 YGHLDFNYTLLPESY
+186 YGHMDFIYTLLPESY

-207 KATGMDNF
+207 KAYGMDNF
-215 FSSDL
+215 FSSNL
-220 NSMAIDWIQNLR
+220 KTLAVDWIQNLR

-245 TLTYKRADKAKAKV
+245 TLTYKRADKIKAKV
-259 MNVSPATKKSNTRPS
+259 MNVAPATTKSIKASN
-274 SKTIDEPM
+274 KTIEERL

-298 SDTYAGGTQLSG
+298 SDTYVQNAELSG
-310 ISYQKGLGYMKKLMA
+310 VSYLKGQGYMKKLMA
-325 KSHAG
+325 KTNVA
-330 FDPSGSQP
+330 FDPEGNQP
-338 TQFQFYIGPNDY
+338 TRFQFYFGPNDY
-350 KILKQN
+350 RILKQN
-356 SKLANNDHK
+356 SKLANSDHK

-376 PVVREVNRFLIIPLF
+376 PIVREINRYLIIPLF

-434 PYVDEVNAKYPKPE
+434 PYIDEVNAKYPKPE

-509 DELIR
+509 DDLIS
-514 WNTNIPFIG
+514 WGSNIPLIG

-530 ILFCVT
+530 LLFCLT

-547 QQMNPGQ
+547 QQVAPGQ
-554 EDTMKMM
+554 EESMKMM
-561 RWMMYLMPVI
+561 KWMMYIMPVV

-592 VGIITMIWLRRSTDD
+592 VGIITMIWLRRSTDE

-619 ANRNDPNKRK
+619 ASRNDPSKRK

-655 RN
+655 R

>member
-1 MQKYN
+1 M
-6 ILCNF
+6 
-11 AVRKQITTFFTVDR
+11 DR
-25 RTYLGITLISVALVL
+25 RSYLGIALISIIVL
-40 VLLWSS
+40 MILLWSG

-52 AAAKAQ
+52 APAKAQ
-58 YEQKLDSARSA
+58 YEQKLDSARTA
-69 AEDSIQFAQEATVVV
+69 AEDSIQFTEEATVVISV
-84 TAAQQDSLSPLFPAM
+84 QQDSLSPLFPAM
-99 NGTESMTL
+99 NGTEETVT

-125 FAQLSGYND
+125 FAQLSGYNN
-134 QQGQNVILFSQDEI
+134 QEGQHVTLFGHDEI

-153 IDGKNQNI
+153 VDGKNQNI
-161 QSRNLYFETIKN
+161 QSRNLYFETIRN
-173 GANSVTMRLNTNG
+173 GENSVIMRLNTNG
-186 YGHLDFNYTLLPESY
+186 YGHMDFIYTLIPDSY

-207 KATGMDNF
+207 KAEGMSNF

-220 NSMAIDWIQNLR
+220 STLAVDWIQNLR

-245 TLTYKRADKAKAKV
+245 TLTYKRADKVKAKV
-259 MNVSPATKKSNTRPS
+259 MAISPATKKSRRAS
-274 SKTIDEPM
+274 SKTIEEQL

-298 SDTYAGGTQLSG
+298 SDTYTGGSQLSG
-310 ISYQKGLGYMKKLMA
+310 ISYMKGQGYMKKLMA
-325 KSHAG
+325 KTHVG
-330 FDPSGSQP
+330 FDPDGNQP
-338 TQFQFYIGPNDY
+338 TQFQFYFGPNDY

-356 SKLANNDHK
+356 SKLAHDDHK

-376 PVVREVNRFLIIPLF
+376 PVVREFNRFLIIPLF

-405 LLMTLIVKA
+405 LLMTLIVKM
-414 LVFPAQVK
+414 LVMPAQIK
-422 SYMSSAK
+422 SFMSSAK

-470 GCLPSLVQMP
+470 GCLPSLIQMP

-509 DELIR
+509 DDIIS
-514 WNTNIPFIG
+514 WSTNIPLIG

-530 ILFCVT
+530 LLFCLT

-547 QQMNPGQ
+547 QQMAPGQ

-561 RWMMYLMPVI
+561 RWMMYGMPII

-619 ANRNDPNKRK
+619 ASRNDPNKRK
-629 AGGNSMMARLE
+629 AGGNNMMARLE
-640 ALQKEQERLQKQQQK
+640 ALQKEQERLQKQQRK
-655 RN
+655 

>member
-1 MQKYN
+1 M
-6 ILCNF
+6 I
-11 AVRKQITTFFTVDR
+11 
-25 RTYLGITLISVALVL
+25 LISLALVL
-40 VLLWSS
+40 VVWLSG
-46 NSQKKN
+46 NFQKKN
-52 AAAKAQ
+52 APAKAK
-58 YEQKLDSARSA
+58 YEQTLDSAKKSQVQNVDD
-69 AEDSIQFAQEATVVV
+69 ETTV
-84 TAAQQDSLSPLFPAM
+84 AMPAQQDSLSPLFPAM
-99 NGTESMTL
+99 NGTENVVT
-107 LDNGLV
+107 LDNGFV

-125 FAQLSGYND
+125 FAQLSNYND
-134 QQGQNVILFSQDEI
+134 QQGQPVVLFDRNEI

-161 QSRNLYFETIKN
+161 QSRNLYFETVQS
-173 GANSVTMRLNTNG
+173 GSNSVTMRLNTNG
-186 YGHLDFNYTLLPESY
+186 YGHLDFVYSLIPESY

-207 KATGMDNF
+207 KASGMDNF

-220 NSMAIDWIQNLR
+220 NALAVDWIQNLR

-245 TLTYKRADKAKAKV
+245 TLTYKRADKIKAKV
-259 MNVSPATKKSNTRPS
+259 MNVAPATKKSVKAS
-274 SKTIDEPM
+274 SKTIEESM

-310 ISYQKGLGYMKKLMA
+310 VSYQKGVGYMKKLMA

-338 TQFQFYIGPNDY
+338 TKFQFYIGPNDY

-356 SKLANNDHK
+356 SKLANSDHK
-365 IRLNRVIDLGW
+365 VRLNRVIDLGW
-376 PVVREVNRFLIIPLF
+376 PIVREINRYLIIPLF

-397 NLNMGIVI
+397 NMSMGLVI
-405 LLMTLIVKA
+405 LLMTLIVKM

-470 GCLPSLVQMP
+470 GCLPSLIQMP

-514 WNTNIPFIG
+514 WNTNIPLIG

-530 ILFCVT
+530 LLFCVT

-547 QQMNPGQ
+547 QQMAPGQ
-554 EDTMKMM
+554 EESMKMM
-561 RWMMYLMPVI
+561 KWMMYLMPVI

-592 VGIITMIWLRRSTDD
+592 VGIITMIWLRRSTDE

-619 ANRNDPNKRK
+619 ASRNDPSKRK
-629 AGGNSMMARLE
+629 QGGSSMMARLE
-640 ALQKEQERLQKQQQK
+640 ALQKEQERLQKQQK
-655 RN
+655 K

>member
-1 MQKYN
+1 M
-6 ILCNF
+6 I
-11 AVRKQITTFFTVDR
+11 
-25 RTYLGITLISVALVL
+25 LISLALVL
-40 VLLWSS
+40 VVWLSG
-46 NSQKKN
+46 NFQKKN
-52 AAAKAQ
+52 APAKAK
-58 YEQKLDSARSA
+58 YEQTLDSAKKSQVQNVDDETIVA
-69 AEDSIQFAQEATVVV
+69 MP
-84 TAAQQDSLSPLFPAM
+84 AQQDSLSPLFPAM
-99 NGTESMTL
+99 DGTENVVT
-107 LDNGLV
+107 LDNGFV

-125 FAQLSGYND
+125 FAQLSNYND
-134 QQGQNVILFSQDEI
+134 QQGQPVVLFDRNEI

-161 QSRNLYFETIKN
+161 QSRNLYFETVQS
-173 GANSVTMRLNTNG
+173 GSNSVTMRLNTNG
-186 YGHLDFNYTLLPESY
+186 YGHLDFVYSLIPESY

-207 KATGMDNF
+207 KASGMDNF

-220 NSMAIDWIQNLR
+220 NALAVDWIQNLR

-245 TLTYKRADKAKAKV
+245 TLTYKRADKIKAKV
-259 MNVSPATKKSNTRPS
+259 MNVAPATKKSVKAS
-274 SKTIDEPM
+274 SKTIEESM

-310 ISYQKGLGYMKKLMA
+310 VSYQKGVGYMKKLMA

-338 TQFQFYIGPNDY
+338 TKFQFYIGPNDY

-356 SKLANNDHK
+356 SKLANSDHK
-365 IRLNRVIDLGW
+365 VRLNRVIDLGW
-376 PVVREVNRFLIIPLF
+376 PIVREINRYLIIPLF

-397 NLNMGIVI
+397 NMSMGLVI
-405 LLMTLIVKA
+405 LLMTLIVKM

-470 GCLPSLVQMP
+470 GCLPSLIQMP

-514 WNTNIPFIG
+514 WNTNIPLIG

-530 ILFCVT
+530 LLFCLT

-547 QQMNPGQ
+547 QQMAPGQ
-554 EDTMKMM
+554 EESMKMM
-561 RWMMYLMPVI
+561 KWMMYLMPVI

-592 VGIITMIWLRRSTDD
+592 VGIITMIWLRRSTDE

-619 ANRNDPNKRK
+619 ASRNDPSKRK
-629 AGGNSMMARLE
+629 QGGSSMMARLE
-640 ALQKEQERLQKQQQK
+640 ALQKEQERLQKQQK
-655 RN
+655 K

>member
-1 MQKYN
+1 MDK
-6 ILCNF
+6 
-11 AVRKQITTFFTVDR
+11 RTF
-25 RTYLGITLISVALVL
+25 LGITIISLIVL
-40 VLLWSS
+40 LALLWSG

-52 AAAKAQ
+52 AAKTAQ
-58 YEQKLDSARSA
+58 YNQKIEAQAAQQDSL
-69 AEDSIQFAQEATVVV
+69 QFAQETTILV
-84 TAAQQDSLSPLFPAM
+84 TESSQDSLSPLFPAM
-99 NGTESMTL
+99 NGTENVTM

-134 QQGQNVILFSQDEI
+134 QQGQNVVLFSQNEI
-148 SLNFK
+148 SMNFK

-161 QSRNLYFETIKN
+161 QSKNLYFETINN
-173 GANSVTMRLNTNG
+173 GSNSVTMRLNTNG
-186 YGHLDFNYTLLPESY
+186 YGHLDFIYTLLPESY

-215 FSSDL
+215 FSSNL
-220 NSMAIDWIQNLR
+220 NTLAVDWIQNLR

-259 MNVSPATKKSNTRPS
+259 MNVAPASAKSRAKAY
-274 SKTIDEPM
+274 SKTIEESL

-298 SDTYAGGTQLSG
+298 SDTYAENAELSG
-310 ISYQKGLGYMKKLMA
+310 ISYLKGQGYMKKLMA
-325 KSHAG
+325 KTNVG
-330 FDPSGSQP
+330 FDPEGNAP
-338 TQFQFYIGPNDY
+338 TMFQFYFGPNDY

-356 SKLANNDHK
+356 SKLAHGDKK

-391 NLLSKW
+391 NLLSRW
-397 NLNMGIVI
+397 NLNMGLVI

-422 SYMSSAK
+422 SFMSSAK

-514 WNTNIPFIG
+514 WNTNIPLIG

-530 ILFCVT
+530 LLFCVT

-547 QQMNPGQ
+547 QQTAPGQ

-561 RWMMYLMPVI
+561 RWMMYLMPII

-619 ANRNDPNKRK
+619 ASRNDPSKRK
-629 AGGNSMMARLE
+629 AGGNNMMARLE

-655 RN
+655 R

>member
-1 MQKYN
+1 M
-6 ILCNF
+6 
-11 AVRKQITTFFTVDR
+11 DR
-25 RTYLGITLISVALVL
+25 RTFIGLAAITVIMAL
-40 VLLWSS
+40 VLLWSG

-52 AAAKAQ
+52 APRTNQ
-58 YEQKLDSARSA
+58 YEQKVDSAYA
-69 AEDSIQFAQEATVVV
+69 AQEAAQEEATVVI
-84 TAAQQDSLSPLFPAM
+84 TTQQDSLSPLFPALSGNEEM
-99 NGTESMTL
+99 AV

-113 KIGISSKGAAPC
+113 KVGISSKGAAPC
-125 FAQLSGYND
+125 FAQLSNYND
-134 QQGQNVILFSQDEI
+134 QVGQNVTLFDQNEI

-173 GANSVTMRLNTNG
+173 GSNSVTMRLNTNG
-186 YGHLDFNYTLLPESY
+186 YGHMDFIYTLLPESY

-207 KATGMDNF
+207 KADGMENF
-215 FSSDL
+215 FSSNL
-220 NSMAIDWIQNLR
+220 KTLAVDWIQNLR

-245 TLTYKRADKAKAKV
+245 TLTYKRSDKMKAKV
-259 MNVSPATKKSNTRPS
+259 MNVAPASAKSRPKAS
-274 SKTIDEPM
+274 SKTIEERL

-289 QFFSCIMIA
+289 QFFSCIMVS
-298 SDTYAGGTQLSG
+298 SDTYAENTELSG
-310 ISYQKGLGYMKKLMA
+310 ISYLKGQGYMKKLMA
-325 KSHAG
+325 KTNVA
-330 FDPSGSQP
+330 FDPEGNQP
-338 TQFQFYIGPNDY
+338 TKFQFYFGPNDY

-365 IRLNRVIDLGW
+365 VRLNRVIDLGW
-376 PVVREVNRFLIIPLF
+376 PVVREINRYLIIPLF

-434 PYVDEVNAKYPKPE
+434 PYIDEVNAKYPKPE

-509 DELIR
+509 DDLIS
-514 WNTNIPFIG
+514 WGTNVPLIG
-523 NHLSIFC
+523 THLSIFC
-530 ILFCVT
+530 LLFCLT
-536 NIINTIYSMQQ
+536 NVINTIYSMQQ
-547 QQMNPGQ
+547 QQVAPGQ

-561 RWMMYLMPVI
+561 RWMMYIMPVI

-592 VGIITMIWLRRSTDD
+592 IGIITMIWLRRSTDE

-619 ANRNDPNKRK
+619 ASRNDPSKRK

-640 ALQKEQERLQKQQQK
+640 ALQKEQERLQKQQK
-655 RN
+655 K